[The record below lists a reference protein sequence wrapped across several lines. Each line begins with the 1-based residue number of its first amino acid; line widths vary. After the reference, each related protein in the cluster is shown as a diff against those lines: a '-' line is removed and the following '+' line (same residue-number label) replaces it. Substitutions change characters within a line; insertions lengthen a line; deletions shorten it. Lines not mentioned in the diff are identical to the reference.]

1 MQHYRENSTTQWC
14 RIRAS
19 ALVREFLPLDVLDFS
34 VGRVVHVVSFLD
46 EGCQTGGQKLSVLET
61 WLSVCLHWHR
71 LLFLIII
78 IVQTCSWSLLRHGC
92 WHSSHTPAYTCY
104 CRALRHAAHA
114 ANVNLG
120 MWWAADCTTAV
131 YDQRRRKVSPS
142 SAQSLKAWPAVGR
155 AGATHIC
162 WIRWENVCG
171 CLYLEYITDI

>member
-1 MQHYRENSTTQWC
+1 MQHYRENSTTQGC

-19 ALVREFLPLDVLDFS
+19 ALVREFLPRDVLDFS

-46 EGCQTGGQKLSVLET
+46 EGCQTGGQKLSILET

-78 IVQTCSWSLLRHGC
+78 IIIVQACSWSLLRHGC
-92 WHSSHTPAYTCY
+92 WHSSLTPAYTSY

-114 ANVNLG
+114 ANVSLG

-131 YDQRRRKVSPS
+131 YDQRSRKVLSP
-142 SAQSLKAWPAVGR
+142 
-155 AGATHIC
+155 
-162 WIRWENVCG
+162 
-171 CLYLEYITDI
+171 